1 MNATLVKLMCMLSL
15 TVCSEAREWAFV
27 QSAGGIALGAVSE
40 NKGEWSLAV
49 RANVSGLEEITVKP
63 TVINSALVCTSTSAS
78 ITGSDIYL
86 TIHAGIIREGY
97 TTSCPEA
104 HLGRIHEGAYRVFY
118 RSPHD
123 KPAFLGEIQVGAASL
138 PGTPLTPATKS

>member
-1 MNATLVKLMCMLSL
+1 MCMLSL
-15 TVCSEAREWAFV
+15 AVCSEPREWAFV

-63 TVINSALVCTSTSAS
+63 TVINSALVCTNTNVA

-86 TIHAGIIREGY
+86 TIDAGIVRDGY

-118 RSPHD
+118 RSAHD
-123 KPAFLGEIQVGAASL
+123 KPAFLEEIQVGAATL
-138 PGTPLTPATKS
+138 PDRPLTAATKK